1 MAVLESGTRSQSS
14 RCLADTM
21 YTQSQA
27 RHHRS
32 PHPWRSGRCHRSEA
46 EKVAMEGEVEMEEA
60 VATASVGMET
70 AEVSRGMAV
79 ERASVAAAVVT
90 ARVAAAAVATTCE
103 ARSPHNRSRT
113 GKTGLHCLTH
123 RRRTRRRLQIDTRC
137 CTH

>member
-1 MAVLESGTRSQSS
+1 MAAGVAALEG
-14 RCLADTM
+14 
-21 YTQSQA
+21 
-27 RHHRS
+27 
-32 PHPWRSGRCHRSEA
+32 G
-46 EKVAMEGEVEMEEA
+46 EEA
-60 VATASVGMET
+60 AVAS
-70 AEVSRGMAV
+70 EVAV
-79 ERASVAAAVVT
+79 ADPGKAAAKVT